1 MSKKTPHKPLSVK
14 DLDLPKIEG
23 RDPYSRPASHLER
36 EGADG
41 WKEAPGRRTSNTLL
55 VNAVRREVDA
65 WRDNGYV
72 GVSETSRRLL
82 RFWFHED
89 HMGDGHRFR
98 YYFCQQE
105 AVETVVYLAEVR
117 NLTDAAELIGA
128 YFEQTD
134 LLGLQFVT
142 ASNGDRYVRRYIPE
156 INKDADQILPPQG
169 LPRYAVKMATG
180 SGKTMV
186 MALLTVW
193 SFFHRRLEK
202 GSRMA
207 DHFLLIAPNVIVYER
222 LAEDFS
228 AGKIFWR
235 LPMIPPEW
243 RRLFTLQCIL
253 RGDAAD
259 AAHGHGALFLTNI
272 QQIYAQE
279 APPPP
284 VNPIAA
290 ILGNAPKLNARNAVS
305 MLDRIL
311 RLPNLMVLND
321 EAHHVHDDELAW
333 NKTLLALHDALKS
346 KYRTGLHLWLDFSA
360 TPKNQNGTY
369 FPWIV
374 VDYPLAQA
382 VEDRIVKA
390 PLIIHQTDK
399 KDPDKYASKDAG
411 DAYSE
416 WITIAMQRW
425 RQHCED
431 FKSAGEKP
439 LLFVMAE
446 NTKDADA
453 IAERLQ
459 REPDLCGAGHV
470 LLIHTDKTGEITAK
484 ELDKARE
491 LARTVDSGKAKA
503 RAVVS
508 VMMLREGWDVRNV
521 TVILGLRPFSAKAR
535 ILPEQAVGRGLRLMR
550 NVAPDNNQVLELI
563 GTNAF
568 ENFIKELEGE
578 GVGIPTTTTPPKPG
592 VTIMPVSDREMY
604 NIHIPQTSALYQREY
619 RKLSEL
625 DPLSLPPL
633 SSEENLSAEVKNR
646 VELIH
651 GIVQVKVGTDEVEFN
666 AANLPPIESILA
678 ALTRRVEKKA
688 KLTGFFAELYP
699 KVAEYIQNRCF
710 GGMVA
715 LDDAALRRE
724 LNHSDLLE
732 AVAVLFSR
740 AIGELTA
747 KPQPVKLQGDRFSL
761 YNTAPFMWRR
771 MTVDAAHTVFN
782 KVACFNAL
790 EADFATFLD
799 STSDIERFS
808 SLSEWYTRFCIQYLD
823 EEGGIRLYYPDFV
836 AIQKTNEGLVRW
848 ILETKGREFAN
859 TDAKAQHMTRWCQDV
874 KKETGENWRYLKV
887 RQIDFAAFTKEHPHG
902 SFQKFLDWLE
912 KRDQQ
917 QSVLVLG

>member
-1 MSKKTPHKPLSVK
+1 M
-14 DLDLPKIEG
+14 DLDLPEISG
-23 RDPYSRPASHLER
+23 RDPYSPPDSHLVR

-41 WKEAPGRRTSNTLL
+41 WKERPGRRISNTLL
-55 VNAVRREVDA
+55 VNAVRREVDT
-65 WRDNGYV
+65 WRVNGYP

-89 HMGDGHRFR
+89 HMGDGHCFR

-105 AVETVVYLAEVR
+105 AVETVVYLSEIR
-117 NLTDAAELIGA
+117 KLYDAAEVIEA
-128 YFEQTD
+128 FFEKTD
-134 LLGLQFVT
+134 LLGLQFLT
-142 ASNGDRYVRRYIPE
+142 AANGDRYLRRYIPE
-156 INKDADQILPPQG
+156 INKDADQILPPLG

-180 SGKTMV
+180 SGKTVV
-186 MALLTVW
+186 MALLAVW
-193 SFFHRRLEK
+193 SFFHRRLET
-202 GSRMA
+202 GSRMPN
-207 DHFLLIAPNVIVYER
+207 HFLVVAPNVIVFER

-259 AAHGHGALFLTNI
+259 GAHGQGALFLTNI

-290 ILGNAPKLNARNAVS
+290 ILGNAPKGNARNAES
-305 MLDRIL
+305 MLDRLL

-333 NKTLLALHDALKS
+333 NKTLLALHETLKS
-346 KYRTGLHLWLDFSA
+346 KQAEGLHLWLDFSA

-382 VEDRIVKA
+382 VEDRIVKT

-399 KDPDKYASKDAG
+399 KDPEKYASKDAG

-425 RQHCED
+425 RQHGED
-431 FKSAGEKP
+431 FKSTGEKP

-446 NTKDADA
+446 NTKDADS

-459 REPDLCGAGHV
+459 REPDLSGEGHV
-470 LLIHTDKTGEITAK
+470 LLIHTDKTGEITEK
-484 ELDKARE
+484 DLDKARD
-491 LARTVDSGKAKA
+491 LARTVDSGKSKV

-550 NVAPDNNQVLELI
+550 NIARDNNQVLELI

-568 ENFIKELEGE
+568 ESFIKELEGE

-592 VTIMPVSDREMY
+592 MMIMPVSDREMY
-604 NIHIPQTSALYQREY
+604 NIHIPQTTALYQREY
-619 RKLSEL
+619 RRLAEL
-625 DPLSLPPL
+625 DPLSLSP
-633 SSEENLSAEVKNR
+633 LSAETSLSADVKNR
-646 VELIH
+646 IELVH
-651 GIVQVKVGTDEVEFN
+651 GIVQVKVGTDEVVFN
-666 AANLPPIESILA
+666 AENLPPIESILA

-699 KVAEYIQNRCF
+699 KVAEYVQNRCF
-710 GGMVA
+710 GGMVSF
-715 LDDAALRRE
+715 DDPALRRE

-732 AVAVLFSR
+732 AVAVMFSR
-740 AIGELTA
+740 AIGDLTA

-761 YNTAPFMWRR
+761 YNTEPFMWRR
-771 MTVDAAHTVFN
+771 MTVDADHTVFN
-782 KVACFNAL
+782 TVACFNAL
-790 EADFATFLD
+790 EASFAAFLD
-799 STSDIERFS
+799 KAADIERFS
-808 SLSEWYTRFCIQYLD
+808 ALSEWYTRFCIQYLD

-836 AIQKTNEGLVRW
+836 AIQKTKEGLVRW

-859 TDAKAQHMTRWCQDV
+859 TDAKAQHMVRWCQDV
-874 KKETGENWRYLKV
+874 KRETGENWRYLKV
-887 RQIDFAAFTKEHPHG
+887 RQADFTAFSKETNG
-902 SFQKFLDWLE
+902 GTLKKFLDWLSNRE
-912 KRDQQ
+912 LDQT
-917 QSVLVLG
+917 VLLLG

>member
-1 MSKKTPHKPLSVK
+1 MKKTPHKPLRVQ
-14 DLDLPKIEG
+14 DIVLPEIEG
-23 RDPYSRPASHLER
+23 RDPYSLPVSHLVR

-65 WRDNGYV
+65 WRDKGYA

-105 AVETVVYLAEVR
+105 AVETVVYLSEVR
-117 NLTDAAELIGA
+117 KLTDAAELIEA
-128 YFEQTD
+128 FFEKQD
-134 LLGLQFVT
+134 LLGLQFLT

-235 LPMIPPEW
+235 MPMIPPEW

-259 AAHGHGALFLTNI
+259 AAHGQGALFLTNI

-290 ILGNAPKLNARNAVS
+290 ILGNAPKLNARNAES

-346 KYRTGLHLWLDFSA
+346 KHLNGLHLWLDFSA

-382 VEDRIVKA
+382 VEDRIVKT

-416 WITIAMQRW
+416 WITIALQRW
-425 RQHCED
+425 RQHGEE

-439 LLFVMAE
+439 ILFVMAE
-446 NTKDADA
+446 STKDADA

-459 REPDLCGAGHV
+459 REPDLCGAGRV

-484 ELDKARE
+484 DLDKARE
-491 LARTVDSGKAKA
+491 LARTVDSGKSKVK
-503 RAVVS
+503 AVVS

-521 TVILGLRPFSAKAR
+521 TVILGLRPFSSKAR

-550 NVAPDNNQVLELI
+550 NVAADNNQVLELI

-568 ENFIKELEGE
+568 EEFIKELEGE

-592 VTIMPVSDREMY
+592 ELIMPVSDREIY
-604 NIHIPQTSALYQREY
+604 NIHIPQTTPLYQREF
-619 RKLSEL
+619 RKLAEL
-625 DPLSLPPL
+625 DPLCLPPL
-633 SSEENLSAEVKNR
+633 SSEANLSAEVKNR
-646 VELIH
+646 VDLIH

-666 AANLPPIESILA
+666 AENLPPIESILA

-699 KVAEYIQNRCF
+699 KVAEYVQHRCF

-747 KPQPVKLQGDRFSL
+747 RPQPVKLQGDRFSL

-771 MTVDAAHTVFN
+771 VAVDAGHTVFN

-790 EADFATFLD
+790 EAGFAVFMDTAQ
-799 STSDIERFS
+799 DIERFS
-808 SLSEWYTRFCIQYLD
+808 ALSEWYTRFCIQYLD

-836 AIQKTNEGLVRW
+836 AIQKTPKGLVRW

-874 KKETGENWRYLKV
+874 KRETGENWRYLKV
-887 RQIDFAAFTKEHPHG
+887 RQVDFTVFMKENKADT
-902 SFQKFLDWLE
+902 FQQLIDWLSLRQKE
-912 KRDQQ
+912 QAIF
-917 QSVLVLG
+917 VLG

>member
-1 MSKKTPHKPLSVK
+1 MAEKESHKPLSVQ
-14 DLDLPKIEG
+14 DIVLPEIEG
-23 RDPYSRPASHLER
+23 RDPYSCPISHLVR
-36 EGADG
+36 EGADD
-41 WKEAPGRRTSNTLL
+41 WKEEPGRRASHTLL
-55 VNAVRREVDA
+55 ANAVRRDVDA
-65 WRDNGYV
+65 WREQDYPGL
-72 GVSETSRRLL
+72 SATSKRLL

-89 HMGDGHRFR
+89 HLSDGHRFR

-105 AVETVVYLAEVR
+105 AVETVIYLSEVR
-117 NLTDAAELIGA
+117 KIYDAAELIKTF
-128 YFEQTD
+128 FEKND
-134 LLGLQFVT
+134 LLGLQFLT

-156 INKDADQILPPQG
+156 INKDANQILPPVG
-169 LPRYAVKMATG
+169 VPRYAVKMATG

-202 GSRMA
+202 NSGMA

-228 AGKIFWR
+228 AGKIFWHR
-235 LPMIPPEW
+235 PMIPPEW

-259 AAHGHGALFLTNI
+259 ASDGHGALFLTNI

-290 ILGNAPKLNARNAVS
+290 ILGNAPKLNVRNAES
-305 MLDRIL
+305 MLDRIM

-321 EAHHVHDDELAW
+321 EAHHVHDDDLAW
-333 NKTLLALHDALKS
+333 NKTLLALHETLKARHG
-346 KYRTGLHLWLDFSA
+346 KGLYLWLDFSA

-369 FPWIV
+369 YPWIV

-446 NTKDADA
+446 STKDADS

-459 REPDLCGAGHV
+459 REPDLSGAGQI
-470 LLIHTDKTGEITAK
+470 LLIHTDKQGEITK
-484 ELDKARE
+484 KDLDKARE
-491 LARTVDSGKAKA
+491 LARTVDSGKSKV

-568 ENFIKELEGE
+568 ESFIKELEGE

-592 VTIMPVSDREMY
+592 VTIMPISDREMY
-604 NIHIPQTSALYQREY
+604 NIHIPQTTALYQREY

-633 SSEENLSAEVKNR
+633 SSEENLSDEVKNR

-699 KVAEYIQNRCF
+699 KVSEYVQHRCF
-710 GGMVA
+710 GGMVS
-715 LDDAALRRE
+715 LDDTSLRRE

-761 YNTAPFMWRR
+761 YNTEPFVWRR
-771 MTVDAAHTVFN
+771 MTVDADHTVFN

-790 EADFATFLD
+790 ETTFAAFLD
-799 STSDIERFS
+799 KADDIERFS

-836 AIQKTNEGLVRW
+836 AIQKTKEGLIRW
-848 ILETKGREFAN
+848 VLETKGREFAN
-859 TDAKAQHMTRWCQDV
+859 TDAKALHMTRWCQDV
-874 KKETGENWRYLKV
+874 RKETGENWHYLKV
-887 RQIDFAAFTKEHPHG
+887 RQQDFFQFVKNM
-902 SFQKFLDWLE
+902 SFCPFQDFLNWLG
-912 KRDQQ
+912 KRKQERTII
-917 QSVLVLG
+917 VLG